1 MSKIGL
7 FICDCGKTLSN
18 AIDYDSIVSD
28 LEKSGKFAFIMRDS
42 VLCKTGLEKM
52 LKQLKKSKVDKVVV
66 AACTPKLYTSTWGH
80 LLEQAGMSYYDLVI
94 SNIREQC
101 AWVHKD
107 EPQELVTEK
116 AKALILSAANRAEA
130 LEEIPLE
137 KIPITQ
143 KVVVIGGGI
152 AGITAAQELAELGID
167 VDVIERK
174 PTVGGLSLKLGTV
187 FPTQDCSLCVRT
199 TGCPGLGDGSP
210 RRCIYRANLEFNPKI
225 KFYTNSEVVDVLGD
239 VGNFKVV
246 VKKNPRYV
254 SEEKCI
260 RCNECVKVCP
270 VDVPDDFNLGLVTR
284 KAIYMPFF
292 QAIPQIYAIDPKT
305 CKFEE
310 CGKCVEVCPTEA
322 IDLKEKEENLT
333 IDAGAVIIATGFE
346 EYNPALVKEYS
357 YGRYP
362 DVITQTELARL
373 LDVSGPTEGKLIRLS
388 DKKPVKRVVM
398 IQCVGSRDEKHNSYC
413 SNICCMV
420 ALKHSIMIKEHF
432 PEIDVTIEYMDIR
445 PVGSKYEDY
454 YRRAR
459 ELGVNF
465 VRGRPAEVFSKGDQL
480 VVEGENTLNGEFEK
494 TEADLVVLSMAM
506 VPSKGTQELAKML
519 GVAIGQDGF
528 FSTID
533 SKVRPSETNVVG
545 VYLAGGAMTPM
556 DIPNAVSY
564 AAGAAL
570 GAVKLMNQK
579 EIEKPLLTS
588 FVDED
593 TCSRC
598 RICEWACP
606 FDAVHVVGDKA
617 AQVDQSKCFG
627 CGICAAACPSACI
640 DLRYHTSKQ
649 LAAAI
654 NGILENRGEAKKI
667 VAITC
672 LECGYSTIDDAGML
686 GMQYPVNVSTVEVP
700 CTASIDSQVV
710 LDAFANGADGVLLI
724 GCDRCHYLRGA
735 DVANLR
741 ISMLQNLLSQFGI
754 ETERMQ
760 AFFGDCHDTGEIIEK
775 IKSMVEKIN
784 SLEKTK
790 SVLVP

>member
-1 MSKIGL
+1 MAKIGL
-7 FICDCGKTLSN
+7 FICDCGETLSK
-18 AIDYDSIVSD
+18 IMDYDSIISD
-28 LEKSGKFAFIMRDS
+28 LEKSGKFAFIIRDS

-52 LKQLKKSKVDKVVV
+52 LKQLKKNKVEKVVV
-66 AACTPKLYTSTWGH
+66 AACTPKLYESTWGH
-80 LLEQAGMSYYDLVI
+80 LLEKAEMNYYDLVI

-101 AWVHKD
+101 AWVHK
-107 EPQELVTEK
+107 EESQESITEK
-116 AKALILSAANRAEA
+116 AKTLILSAANRAET

-152 AGITAAQELAELGID
+152 AGLTAAQELAELGID

-174 PTVGGLSLKLGTV
+174 PTVGGLCLKLGTV

-239 VGNFKVV
+239 IGNFKVV

-270 VDVPDDFNLGLVTR
+270 IDVPDDFNLGLNTR
-284 KAIYMPFF
+284 KAIYMPFV
-292 QAIPQIYAIDPKT
+292 QAIPQVYAIDPNT

-310 CGKCVEVCPTEA
+310 CAKCVKVCPTEA
-322 IDLKEKEENLT
+322 IDLNEKEENIT
-333 IDAGAVIIATGFE
+333 IDAGAIIIATGFE
-346 EYNPALVKEYS
+346 EYNPSLVREYN

-373 LDVSGPTEGKLIRLS
+373 LDITGPTEGKPICLS
-388 DKKPVKRVVM
+388 DKKPVKRIVM
-398 IQCVGSRDEKHNSYC
+398 IQCVGSRDEKHNYYC

-420 ALKHSIMIKEHF
+420 ALKHAVMIKERF
-432 PEIDVTIEYMDIR
+432 PEIDVIIEYMDIR
-445 PVGSKYEDY
+445 PIGSRYEEY

-459 ELGVNF
+459 ELGVIF
-465 VRGRPAEVFSKGDQL
+465 VRGRPSEVLSNGKRL
-480 VVEGENTLNGEFEK
+480 IVEGENSFTGEFEK
-494 TEADLVVLSMAM
+494 IETDLVVLSMAM
-506 VPSKGTQELAKML
+506 VPSKGTQELARML
-519 GVAIGQDGF
+519 GVALGRDGF

-533 SKVRPSETNVVG
+533 PKVRPSETNVVG

-564 AAGAAL
+564 AAGAAI

-588 FVDED
+588 VVDED

-606 FDAVHVVGDKA
+606 FDAAHVVSDKA
-617 AQVDQSKCFG
+617 AQVDQAKCFG

-640 DLRYHTSKQ
+640 DLRHHTSKQ
-649 LAAAI
+649 LTAAI
-654 NGILENRGEAKKI
+654 NGILENGGEAKKI
-667 VAITC
+667 VAIAC

-686 GMQYPVNVSTVEVP
+686 GMQYPVNVNIVEVP

-710 LDAFANGADGVLLI
+710 LDAFANGADGVMLI

-741 ISMLQNLLSQFGI
+741 ISILQKLLAQFGI
-754 ETERMQ
+754 ESERIQ
-760 AFFGDCHDTGEIIEK
+760 AFFEDCHDTGELIEK

-784 SLEKTK
+784 RLEKTK
-790 SVLVP
+790 SILVP

>member
-1 MSKIGL
+1 MVKIGL

-18 AIDYDSIVSD
+18 AIDYDSIISD
-28 LEKSGKFAFIMRDS
+28 LEKSGNFAFIMRDS

-66 AACTPKLYTSTWGH
+66 AACTPKLYESTWGH
-80 LLEQAGMSYYDLVI
+80 LLEKAGMNYYDLVI

-107 EPQELVTEK
+107 EPQESVTEK

-130 LEEIPLE
+130 LEEIPRE

-143 KVVVIGGGI
+143 KVVIIGGGI
-152 AGITAAQELAELGID
+152 AGLTAAQELAELGIE

-225 KFYTNSEVVDVLGD
+225 KFHTNSEVVDVLGD
-239 VGNFKVV
+239 IGNFKVV

-254 SEEKCI
+254 SEERCI

-270 VDVPDDFNLGLVTR
+270 VDVPDDFNLGLTKR
-284 KAIYMPFF
+284 KAIYMPFV

-305 CKFEE
+305 CLFEE

-346 EYNPALVKEYS
+346 EYNPALVKEYN
-357 YGRYP
+357 YGRYT
-362 DVITQTELARL
+362 DVITQSELARL
-373 LDVSGPTEGKLIRLS
+373 LDVTGPTEGKPIRLS
-388 DKKPVKRVVM
+388 DKKPVKRIVM
-398 IQCVGSRDEKHNSYC
+398 IQCVGSRDEKHKYYC

-420 ALKHSIMIKEHF
+420 ALKHAVMIKEHF
-432 PEIDVTIEYMDIR
+432 PEIDVIIEYMDIR
-445 PVGSKYEDY
+445 PVGSKYEEY
-454 YRRAR
+454 YRQAR
-459 ELGVNF
+459 ELGVSF
-465 VRGRPAEVFSKGDQL
+465 IRGRPSEVLSNGERL
-480 VVEGENTLNGEFEK
+480 IVEGENSFTGEFEK
-494 TEADLVVLSMAM
+494 IETDLVVLSMAM
-506 VPSKGTQELAKML
+506 VPSKGTQELARML
-519 GVAIGQDGF
+519 GVALGRDGF
-528 FSTID
+528 FDTID
-533 SKVRPSETNVVG
+533 PKVRPSETNVVG

-564 AAGAAL
+564 AAGAAM
-570 GAVKLMNQK
+570 GAVKLINQK

-588 FVDED
+588 VVDED

-606 FDAVHVVGDKA
+606 FDAAHVVGDKA
-617 AQVDQSKCFG
+617 AQIDQAKCFG
-627 CGICAAACPSACI
+627 CGICASACPSACI
-640 DLRYHTSKQ
+640 DLRHHTSKQ

-654 NGILENRGEAKKI
+654 NGILENGGDAKKI

-672 LECGYSTIDDAGML
+672 LECGYSAIDDAGML
-686 GMQYPVNVSTVEVP
+686 GMQYPVNVCTVEVP

-710 LDAFANGADGVLLI
+710 LDAFANGADGVLLV

-741 ISMLQNLLSQFGI
+741 ISMLQNLLAQFGI

-760 AFFGDCHDTGEIIEK
+760 AFFGDCHDTAEIVEK

-784 SLEKTK
+784 GLEKTK
-790 SVLVP
+790 SFLVS